1 MSAPAERL
9 RMSEAWR
16 QWEGEV
22 VDQRFQLQRFLGS
35 SDHSAVFLTE
45 IGQPPQKAA
54 LKFVEAS
61 SADAQSQWARWER
74 AAKLSHPHLI
84 RILHFGGC
92 RLGRASMLYVVS
104 EYAEENLSQI
114 LPVRAL
120 NSAEAEYMLRSVL
133 EALAYLHAQ
142 GLVHGHLKPSNV
154 MAVDE
159 KLKISSD
166 GVSRANE
173 KPTNAVRTIYDPPE
187 ATTAGLSPGGDIWS
201 VGVTLV
207 EALTQRTSLGE
218 GIRQGDPLL
227 PETVPSP
234 FLEIARQCLRLDP
247 QRRWTVPDIAAR
259 LLPSAPPPKKSFA
272 RGYAIAAAVLALVI
286 GGVIVG
292 QRFLSTGPTT
302 HSQPTRVDL
311 PPADGAERGAQNAPS
326 GGDQH
331 TAPAKT
337 EPTPPSPTPATPSAP
352 TPTTAPTAGTP
363 VPPSGTDQ
371 GTVNT
376 SPPLK
381 TRAKAEPSS
390 PSVGSTAPAAS
401 PSAKASS
408 APGEVLDRVVP
419 PISPRAR
426 STINGHVRVTVKVDV
441 DASGKVTRAHLE
453 APGPSHYF
461 AKLAEDSATH
471 WKFTPPQQSGQAV
484 ASQWYLRYAFGRS
497 GTEVHPTQIAPRQ

>member
-22 VDQRFQLQRFLGS
+22 VEGRFPLQRFLGS

-45 IGQPPQKAA
+45 FGQPPQKAA
-54 LKFVEAS
+54 LKFFEAN
-61 SADAQSQWARWER
+61 AANAQTQLARWER
-74 AAKLSHPHLI
+74 ASKLSHPHLV
-84 RILHFGGC
+84 RILHFGSC

-120 NSAEAEYMLRSVL
+120 NSSEAEYMLRSVL
-133 EALAYLHAQ
+133 EALAHLHGQ

-187 ATTAGLSPGGDIWS
+187 ATTTGLSAAGDVWS
-201 VGVTLV
+201 LGVTLV

-247 QRRWTVPDIAAR
+247 QRRSTVPDIAAR
-259 LLPSAPPPKKSFA
+259 LLP
-272 RGYAIAAAVLALVI
+272 
-286 GGVIVG
+286 
-292 QRFLSTGPTT
+292 TGP
-302 HSQPTRVDL
+302 
-311 PPADGAERGAQNAPS
+311 
-326 GGDQH
+326 
-331 TAPAKT
+331 
-337 EPTPPSPTPATPSAP
+337 
-352 TPTTAPTAGTP
+352 
-363 VPPSGTDQ
+363 
-371 GTVNT
+371 
-376 SPPLK
+376 
-381 TRAKAEPSS
+381 
-390 PSVGSTAPAAS
+390 
-401 PSAKASS
+401 
-408 APGEVLDRVVP
+408 
-419 PISPRAR
+419 
-426 STINGHVRVTVKVDV
+426 
-441 DASGKVTRAHLE
+441 
-453 APGPSHYF
+453 
-461 AKLAEDSATH
+461 
-471 WKFTPPQQSGQAV
+471 
-484 ASQWYLRYAFGRS
+484 
-497 GTEVHPTQIAPRQ
+497 